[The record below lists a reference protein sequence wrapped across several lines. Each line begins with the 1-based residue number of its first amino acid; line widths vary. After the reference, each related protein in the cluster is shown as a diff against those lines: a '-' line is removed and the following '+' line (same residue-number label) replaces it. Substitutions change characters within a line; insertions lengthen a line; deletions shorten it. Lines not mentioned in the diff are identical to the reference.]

1 MSLSSLAQQQQI
13 PVQALMQANRI
24 TNPNAM
30 LMPGTQLLF
39 PDAFGGSGLF
49 GMLAHLLGLDGA
61 MPMPPPGSAGG
72 APSQGAPAVA
82 GGDDGA
88 PSRPM
93 RESKRRPFLSDPVGA
108 VEDWVKQ
115 ETGTPLDGDANKSS
129 DDGLKD
135 TGVKTPFVP
144 KEQSSPPAGG
154 QEQPP
159 EKSPASQPPPTS
171 GPTAPDGGRDVHVTT
186 PHVTQWNSTA
196 CKLAS
201 DKVVAATGGQ
211 HDAVRINV
219 ATSRP
224 GSGGG
229 RNARV
234 NIDPAKM
241 KQGMDRINSELD
253 KGHAVEVGLAHDN
266 GGNHNDGITDH
277 FVAITGR
284 GTDAQGR
291 RYYTFHDPAYAAGGD
306 DNACS
311 RFYVDPQTGGLY
323 RPASSRLLGGSSFEH
338 YRYEVT
344 TVR

>member
-1 MSLSSLAQQQQI
+1 MNLIVPRAMSLSSVAQQQQI
-13 PVQALMQANRI
+13 PVQALMQANNI

-30 LMPGTQLLF
+30 LMPGTQVLF
-39 PDAFGGSGLF
+39 PDAFGGGGLF

-61 MPMPPPGSAGG
+61 MPMPAQ
-72 APSQGAPAVA
+72 SQGAPAV
-82 GGDDGA
+82 GGTGEGA

-93 RESKRRPFLSDPVGA
+93 RESQRRSFLSDPVGA
-108 VEDWVKQ
+108 AKDWYHQ

-144 KEQSSPPAGG
+144 KEQA

-159 EKSPASQPPPTS
+159 AKSPLASQPPPTS
-171 GPTAPDGGRDVHVTT
+171 GPTAPDGERDVHVKT

-229 RNARV
+229 RNAHV

-306 DNACS
+306 DNAYS

-323 RPASSRLLGGSSFEH
+323 RPASSKLLGGSSFEH